1 MATRRRGVSLRLIL
15 PLLGGAAVGS
25 YFGGPVLGRPLLGA
39 VAGLVAGASIGTL
52 LVSGWS
58 SGNSHGVP
66 PMWPFVVV
74 GAVALAVPVVI
85 SNLHEYEGVDVII
98 GLTPLAL
105 AFGAFGG
112 LLVGA
117 LTRGYRR
124 RSSSRTE

>member
-1 MATRRRGVSLRLIL
+1 
-15 PLLGGAAVGS
+15 
-25 YFGGPVLGRPLLGA
+25 
-39 VAGLVAGASIGTL
+39 
-52 LVSGWS
+52 
-58 SGNSHGVP
+58 
-66 PMWPFVVV
+66 MWPFVVV